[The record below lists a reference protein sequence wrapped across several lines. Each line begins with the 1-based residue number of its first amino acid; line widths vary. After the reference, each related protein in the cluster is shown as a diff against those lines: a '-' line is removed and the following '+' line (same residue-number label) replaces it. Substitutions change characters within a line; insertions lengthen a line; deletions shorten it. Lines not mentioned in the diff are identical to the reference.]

1 MIYTRPEV
9 IPLRRGQNYA
19 PLKPLLQLGQ
29 EKQQTHFL
37 QDALKER
44 YKHFWEHEKLTW
56 RELISAGELVAHMV
70 TGDTLPERNPWTG
83 GWLAVRPTR
92 QDAST
97 SRALNFMQF
106 YFTN

>member
-1 MIYTRPEV
+1 M
-9 IPLRRGQNYA
+9 
-19 PLKPLLQLGQ
+19 
-29 EKQQTHFL
+29 H
-37 QDALKER
+37 LKER

-106 YFTN
+106 YFTNCIVKWMQSNPDVIARAGKR